1 MLTLNAPFRSS
12 TTDISADARS
22 RFGLRHCAASLL
34 TGVSAA
40 ALVLT
45 DEAKAQD
52 FAPWGSGFGATD
64 FETAGAGE
72 EIWIPFAQDA
82 DSGTFGF

>member
-1 MLTLNAPFRSS
+1 MLNLRAPFHSS
-12 TTDISADARS
+12 TTAAPAS

-52 FAPWGSGFGATD
+52 FEPWGSGFGATD
-64 FETAGAGE
+64 FENAGAGA
-72 EIWIPFAQDA
+72 EI
-82 DSGTFGF
+82 